1 MSIMNSAEAAR
12 LALDEAA
19 QHLNNVIVIY
29 VEPDRTAKPLSFTK
43 RLTLP
48 ETDDMQLPFALGC
61 ARAGALPVLDL
72 HALENASERFA
83 AALRSIGADRV
94 PPMVVRVSDR
104 HPAAMTGA
112 RVLAPKN
119 PRELAGALR
128 YALRSGEICV
138 VAENPLGAYESCEV
152 PDDWDELYGDALE
165 APHEEAVLY
174 GESGVR
180 DEQAADFEAIDVE
193 EAEAAEESL
202 HDDEAASTHVEETEP
217 AAADAFSSAEEP
229 LCANEAV
236 PSYAEEVEPAAADAP
251 SSAEE
256 PLRAEEAEPAA
267 INAPFSAEES
277 AQNGDAVPA
286 DDEAD
291 SAQTMNSAPVDS
303 PEAQSAPV
311 ELAEERQALSDAEP
325 VEASAGEAAMES
337 SEAPARPVMP
347 AFRTRR
353 YDLAELERTAR
364 LLNVPREMLMRLC
377 CRRAENL
384 AEIVIEADAE
394 AGETACL
401 PPLEKAACLWVG
413 ADRLAI
419 CWDPARLD
427 GDAARTLLKDAA
439 ANLTLPAR
447 LILDK
452 EK

>member
-19 QHLNNVIVIY
+19 QHLKNVIVIY

-48 ETDDMQLPFALGC
+48 EADDVQLPFAVGC

-83 AALRSIGADRV
+83 AALRSIGADKA

-104 HPAAMTGA
+104 HPAAMAGA
-112 RVLAPKN
+112 RVMAPKN

-138 VAENPLGAYESCEV
+138 VAENPLDAYESCEV
-152 PDDWDELYGDALE
+152 PDDWEELYGDALE
-165 APHEEAVLY
+165 TPHEE
-174 GESGVR
+174 
-180 DEQAADFEAIDVE
+180 AADFEAIDAEKVE
-193 EAEAAEESL
+193 STEEPP
-202 HDDEAASTHVEETEP
+202 HGDEAA
-217 AAADAFSSAEEP
+217 
-229 LCANEAV
+229 
-236 PSYAEEVEPAAADAP
+236 PSY
-251 SSAEE
+251 
-256 PLRAEEAEPAA
+256 AEEAEPADA
-267 INAPFSAEES
+267 DAFSSSDEPLRDDAAAPAHVEEIESTDANAPFSAEES
-277 AQNGDAVPA
+277 AQSSDAIPA

-291 SAQTMNSAPVDS
+291 SARTKDCAPIDGS
-303 PEAQSAPV
+303 EAPSAPV
-311 ELAEERQALSDAEP
+311 ELAQERQTLPDAEP
-325 VEASAGEAAMES
+325 LKAPAGEAETDIAES
-337 SEAPARPVMP
+337 PARPVVP

-353 YDLAELERTAR
+353 YDPAELERTAR
-364 LLNVPREMLMRLC
+364 LLNVPRETLLRLC
-377 CRRAENL
+377 CRCAEAL

-394 AGETACL
+394 SGEIACL

-413 ADRLAI
+413 ADRLSI

-427 GDAARTLLKDAA
+427 GGAARALLQDAA
-439 ANLTLPAR
+439 AYLTLPAH

-452 EK
+452 EN

>member
-1 MSIMNSAEAAR
+1 MSIINSAEAAR

-29 VEPDRTAKPLSFTK
+29 VEPDRTARPLSFTK

-48 ETDDMQLPFALGC
+48 ETDDVQLPFALGC

-83 AALRSIGADRV
+83 AALRAIGADRV

-104 HPAAMTGA
+104 HPSAIAGA
-112 RVLAPKN
+112 RVIAPQN

-165 APHEEAVLY
+165 APRETVGAVLY

-202 HDDEAASTHVEETEP
+202 HDDEAAPTHVEETEP

-229 LCANEAV
+229 LSANEAV
-236 PSYAEEVEPAAADAP
+236 PGYAEEVEPAAADAP

-277 AQNGDAVPA
+277 AQ
-286 DDEAD
+286 
-291 SAQTMNSAPVDS
+291 TMNSVSVDS

-337 SEAPARPVMP
+337 GEAPARPVMP

-353 YDLAELERTAR
+353 YDPAELERTAR

-377 CRRAENL
+377 CRRVENL

-413 ADRLAI
+413 ADMLSI

>member
-1 MSIMNSAEAAR
+1 MSIINSAEAAR

-19 QHLNNVIVIY
+19 QHLDNVIVIY

-48 ETDDMQLPFALGC
+48 ETDDVQLPFAVGC
-61 ARAGALPVLDL
+61 AQAGALPVLDL

-83 AALRSIGADRV
+83 AALRAIGADRV
-94 PPMVVRVSDR
+94 PPMVVRMSDR

-112 RVLAPKN
+112 RVIAPKN

-174 GESGVR
+174 GESSVR

-277 AQNGDAVPA
+277 AQ
-286 DDEAD
+286 
-291 SAQTMNSAPVDS
+291 TMNSAPVDS

-353 YDLAELERTAR
+353 YDPAELERTAR

-377 CRRAENL
+377 CRCAENL

-413 ADRLAI
+413 ADMLSI

-427 GDAARTLLKDAA
+427 GDAARVLLKDAA

>member
-1 MSIMNSAEAAR
+1 MSIINSAEAAR

-48 ETDDMQLPFALGC
+48 ETDDVQLPFAVGC
-61 ARAGALPVLDL
+61 AQAGALPVLDL
-72 HALENASERFA
+72 HALENVSERFA
-83 AALRSIGADRV
+83 AALRAIGADRV

-112 RVLAPKN
+112 RVIVPKN

-165 APHEEAVLY
+165 APYEEVVLY
-174 GESGVR
+174 GESSVR

-202 HDDEAASTHVEETEP
+202 HDDEAAPTHVEETEP

-229 LCANEAV
+229 LSANEAV
-236 PSYAEEVEPAAADAP
+236 PGYAEEVEPAAADAP

-277 AQNGDAVPA
+277 AQ
-286 DDEAD
+286 
-291 SAQTMNSAPVDS
+291 TMNSAPVDVS
-303 PEAQSAPV
+303 EAQGAPV
-311 ELAEERQALSDAEP
+311 ESAEERQALSDAEP

-353 YDLAELERTAR
+353 YDPAELERTAR

-413 ADRLAI
+413 ADMLSI

-427 GDAARTLLKDAA
+427 GDAARALLKDAA

>member
-48 ETDDMQLPFALGC
+48 ETDDVQLPFALGC

-83 AALRSIGADRV
+83 AALRAIGADRV

-152 PDDWDELYGDALE
+152 PDDWDELYGDA
-165 APHEEAVLY
+165 PYEEAVLY
-174 GESGVR
+174 GESSVR

-256 PLRAEEAEPAA
+256 PLRAEEAEPVA

-277 AQNGDAVPA
+277 AQ
-286 DDEAD
+286 
-291 SAQTMNSAPVDS
+291 TMNSVSVDS

-337 SEAPARPVMP
+337 SEAPVRSVMP

-353 YDLAELERTAR
+353 YDPAELERTAR
-364 LLNVPREMLMRLC
+364 LLNVPRETLMRLC
-377 CRRAENL
+377 CRCAENL

-394 AGETACL
+394 SGETACL

-413 ADRLAI
+413 ADMLSI

-427 GDAARTLLKDAA
+427 GDAARALLKDAA

>member
-19 QHLNNVIVIY
+19 QHLKNVIVIY
-29 VEPDRTAKPLSFTK
+29 VEPDRTARPLSFTK

-48 ETDDMQLPFALGC
+48 EADDVQLPFAVGC

-83 AALRSIGADRV
+83 AALRSIGADKA

-112 RVLAPKN
+112 RVIVPKN

-138 VAENPLGAYESCEV
+138 VAENPLDAYESCEV
-152 PDDWDELYGDALE
+152 PDDWEELYGDALE
-165 APHEEAVLY
+165 TPHEE
-174 GESGVR
+174 
-180 DEQAADFEAIDVE
+180 AADFEAIDAEKVE
-193 EAEAAEESL
+193 STEEPP
-202 HDDEAASTHVEETEP
+202 HGDEAA
-217 AAADAFSSAEEP
+217 
-229 LCANEAV
+229 
-236 PSYAEEVEPAAADAP
+236 PSY
-251 SSAEE
+251 
-256 PLRAEEAEPAA
+256 AEEAEPADA
-267 INAPFSAEES
+267 DAFSSSDEPLRDDAAAPAHVEEIESTDANAPFSAEES
-277 AQNGDAVPA
+277 AQSSDAIPA

-291 SAQTMNSAPVDS
+291 SAQAIDGAPIDVS
-303 PEAQSAPV
+303 EAQSAPV
-311 ELAEERQALSDAEP
+311 EPAEVRQTLPDAESLKAP
-325 VEASAGEAAMES
+325 AGEAETDIAES
-337 SEAPARPVMP
+337 PARPVVP

-353 YDLAELERTAR
+353 YDPAELERTAR
-364 LLNVPREMLMRLC
+364 LLNVPRETLLRLC
-377 CRRAENL
+377 CRCAEAL

-394 AGETACL
+394 SGEIACL

-413 ADRLAI
+413 ADRLSI

-427 GDAARTLLKDAA
+427 GGAARALLQDAA
-439 ANLTLPAR
+439 AYLTLPAH

-452 EK
+452 EN

>member
-1 MSIMNSAEAAR
+1 MSIMNSTEAAR

-277 AQNGDAVPA
+277 AQ
-286 DDEAD
+286 
-291 SAQTMNSAPVDS
+291 TMNSAPVDS

-325 VEASAGEAAMES
+325 VKASAGDAAAEPT
-337 SEAPARPVMP
+337 EPHARLVMP
-347 AFRTRR
+347 AVRTYR
-353 YDLAELERTAR
+353 YDPAELERTAR
-364 LLNVPREMLMRLC
+364 LLNVSREMLMRLC
-377 CRRAENL
+377 CRCAENL

-401 PPLEKAACLWVG
+401 PPREKAACLWVG
-413 ADRLAI
+413 ADRLSI

-427 GDAARTLLKDAA
+427 GEAARALLKDAA

>member
-29 VEPDRTAKPLSFTK
+29 VEPDKTAKPLAFTR

-48 ETDDMQLPFALGC
+48 EADDLQLPFAVGC

-72 HALENASERFA
+72 HALEDASVRFA

-104 HPAAMTGA
+104 HPAAMVGV

-128 YALRSGEICV
+128 YALRSGEICI

-152 PDDWDELYGDALE
+152 PDDWDELYGNALE
-165 APHEEAVLY
+165 APHEEAALY
-174 GESGVR
+174 GEGGVQ

-193 EAEAAEESL
+193 EAEASDVGAPSL
-202 HDDEAASTHVEETEP
+202 
-217 AAADAFSSAEEP
+217 AEEP
-229 LCANEAV
+229 PRGEEAA
-236 PSYAEEVEPAAADAP
+236 PSYAEEAESADEPMRAEETASSYAEPAAA
-251 SSAEE
+251 
-256 PLRAEEAEPAA
+256 
-267 INAPFSAEES
+267 NAPFSAEEP
-277 AQNGDAVPA
+277 AQNGDAIPA
-286 DDEAD
+286 DDGAD
-291 SAQTMNSAPVDS
+291 SAQTMDGAPDDS

-311 ELAEERQALSDAEP
+311 EPAEERQTLSDAEP
-325 VEASAGEAAMES
+325 VEASTGEAASEPT
-337 SEAPARPVMP
+337 EAPVRLAMP

-353 YDLAELERTAR
+353 YDPAELERTAR
-364 LLNVPREMLMRLC
+364 LLSVPRETLMRLC
-377 CRRAENL
+377 CRCAENL

-394 AGETACL
+394 PGETACL
-401 PPLEKAACLWVG
+401 PPREKAACLWAG
-413 ADRLAI
+413 ADMLSI

-427 GDAARTLLKDAA
+427 GDAARALLKDAA
-439 ANLTLPAR
+439 ENLTLPAR

>member
-19 QHLNNVIVIY
+19 QHLKNVIVIY

-48 ETDDMQLPFALGC
+48 EADDVQLPFAVGC
-61 ARAGALPVLDL
+61 ARAGALTVLDL

-83 AALRSIGADRV
+83 AALRSIGADKA

-112 RVLAPKN
+112 RVIVPKN

-138 VAENPLGAYESCEV
+138 VAENPLDAYESCEV
-152 PDDWDELYGDALE
+152 PDDWEELYGDALE
-165 APHEEAVLY
+165 TPHEE
-174 GESGVR
+174 
-180 DEQAADFEAIDVE
+180 AADFEAIDAEKVE
-193 EAEAAEESL
+193 STEEPP
-202 HDDEAASTHVEETEP
+202 HGDEAA
-217 AAADAFSSAEEP
+217 
-229 LCANEAV
+229 
-236 PSYAEEVEPAAADAP
+236 PSY
-251 SSAEE
+251 
-256 PLRAEEAEPAA
+256 AEEAEPADA
-267 INAPFSAEES
+267 DAFSSSDEPLRDDAAAPAHVEEIESTDANAPFSAEES
-277 AQNGDAVPA
+277 AQSSDAIPA

-291 SAQTMNSAPVDS
+291 SARTKDCAPIDGS
-303 PEAQSAPV
+303 EAPSAPV
-311 ELAEERQALSDAEP
+311 ELAQERQTLPDAEP
-325 VEASAGEAAMES
+325 LKAPAGEAETDIAES
-337 SEAPARPVMP
+337 PARPVVP

-353 YDLAELERTAR
+353 YDPAELERTAR
-364 LLNVPREMLMRLC
+364 LLNVPRETLLRLC
-377 CRRAENL
+377 CRCAEAL

-394 AGETACL
+394 SGEIACL

-413 ADRLAI
+413 ADRLSI

-427 GDAARTLLKDAA
+427 GGAARALLQDAA
-439 ANLTLPAR
+439 AYLTLPAH

-452 EK
+452 EN

>member
-48 ETDDMQLPFALGC
+48 ETDDVQLPFALGC

-83 AALRSIGADRV
+83 AALRAIGADRV

-174 GESGVR
+174 GESSVR

-236 PSYAEEVEPAAADAP
+236 PSYAEEVKPAAADAP

-277 AQNGDAVPA
+277 AQ
-286 DDEAD
+286 
-291 SAQTMNSAPVDS
+291 TMNSAPVDS

-311 ELAEERQALSDAEP
+311 ESAEERQALSDAEP
-325 VEASAGEAAMES
+325 VEASAGKAAMES
-337 SEAPARPVMP
+337 GESFARPVMP

-353 YDLAELERTAR
+353 YDPAELERTAR
-364 LLNVPREMLMRLC
+364 LLNVPRETLMRLC

-401 PPLEKAACLWVG
+401 PPREKAACLWVG
-413 ADRLAI
+413 ADRLSI

-427 GDAARTLLKDAA
+427 GEAARTLLKDAA
-439 ANLTLPAR
+439 ANLTLPVR

>member
-29 VEPDRTAKPLSFTK
+29 VEPDKTAKPLSFTR

-48 ETDDMQLPFALGC
+48 EADDLQLPFAVGC

-72 HALENASERFA
+72 HALEDASVRFA

-94 PPMVVRVSDR
+94 LPMVVRVSDR
-104 HPAAMTGA
+104 HPAAMAGV

-128 YALRSGEICV
+128 YALRSGEICI

-165 APHEEAVLY
+165 APHEGAEAALY
-174 GESGVR
+174 GESGVQ

-193 EAEAAEESL
+193 EAEAADVGAPSSA
-202 HDDEAASTHVEETEP
+202 DEPMRDEETASSYDEDAEP
-217 AAADAFSSAEEP
+217 AAAG
-229 LCANEAV
+229 
-236 PSYAEEVEPAAADAP
+236 
-251 SSAEE
+251 
-256 PLRAEEAEPAA
+256 
-267 INAPFSAEES
+267 APFSAEEP
-277 AQNGDAVPA
+277 AQNGAAITA

-291 SAQTMNSAPVDS
+291 SAQTMNGMQTDAPIE
-303 PEAQSAPV
+303 P
-311 ELAEERQALSDAEP
+311 AEERQTLSDAEL
-325 VEASAGEAAMES
+325 VEASAGEAAVES
-337 SEAPARPVMP
+337 AEAPARLVMP

-353 YDLAELERTAR
+353 YDPAELERTAR
-364 LLNVPREMLMRLC
+364 LLSVPRETLMRLC
-377 CRRAENL
+377 CRCAENL

-394 AGETACL
+394 PGETACL
-401 PPLEKAACLWVG
+401 PPREKAACLWVG
-413 ADRLAI
+413 ADMLSL
-419 CWDPARLD
+419 CWDPARLG
-427 GDAARTLLKDAA
+427 GDAARALLKDAA

>member
-48 ETDDMQLPFALGC
+48 ETDDVQLPFALGC

-83 AALRSIGADRV
+83 AALRAIGADRV

-174 GESGVR
+174 GESSVR

-217 AAADAFSSAEEP
+217 AVADAFSSAEEP

-277 AQNGDAVPA
+277 AQ
-286 DDEAD
+286 
-291 SAQTMNSAPVDS
+291 TMNSVPVDS

-353 YDLAELERTAR
+353 YDPAELERTAR

-394 AGETACL
+394 SGETACL
-401 PPLEKAACLWVG
+401 LPREKAACLWVG
-413 ADRLAI
+413 ADMLSI

-427 GDAARTLLKDAA
+427 GEAARALLKGAA

>member
-19 QHLNNVIVIY
+19 QHLKNVIVIY
-29 VEPDRTAKPLSFTK
+29 VEPDRTARPLSFTK

-48 ETDDMQLPFALGC
+48 EADDVQLPFAVGC

-83 AALRSIGADRV
+83 AALRSIGADKA

-112 RVLAPKN
+112 RVIVPKN

-138 VAENPLGAYESCEV
+138 VAENPLDAYESCEV
-152 PDDWDELYGDALE
+152 PDDWEELYGDALE
-165 APHEEAVLY
+165 TPHEE
-174 GESGVR
+174 
-180 DEQAADFEAIDVE
+180 AADFEAIDAEKVE
-193 EAEAAEESL
+193 STEEPP
-202 HDDEAASTHVEETEP
+202 HGDEAA
-217 AAADAFSSAEEP
+217 
-229 LCANEAV
+229 
-236 PSYAEEVEPAAADAP
+236 PSY
-251 SSAEE
+251 
-256 PLRAEEAEPAA
+256 AEEAEPADA
-267 INAPFSAEES
+267 DAFSSSDEPLRDDAAAPAHVEEIESTDANAPFSAEES
-277 AQNGDAVPA
+277 AQSSDAIPA

-291 SAQTMNSAPVDS
+291 SARTKDYAPIEGS
-303 PEAQSAPV
+303 EAPSAPV
-311 ELAEERQALSDAEP
+311 EPAEVRQTLPDAEP
-325 VEASAGEAAMES
+325 LKAPAGEAETDIAES
-337 SEAPARPVMP
+337 PARPVVP

-353 YDLAELERTAR
+353 YDPAELERTAR
-364 LLNVPREMLMRLC
+364 LLNVPRETLLRLC
-377 CRRAENL
+377 CRCAEAL

-394 AGETACL
+394 PGEIACL

-413 ADRLAI
+413 ADRLSI

-427 GDAARTLLKDAA
+427 GGAARALLQDAA
-439 ANLTLPAR
+439 AYLTLPAH

-452 EK
+452 EN

>member
-83 AALRSIGADRV
+83 AALRAIGADRV

-202 HDDEAASTHVEETEP
+202 HDDEAAPSYAEEAEP
-217 AAADAFSSAEEP
+217 VDADAPFSAEEP
-229 LCANEAV
+229 AHGDEAV

-256 PLRAEEAEPAA
+256 PLRAEEAEPVA
-267 INAPFSAEES
+267 INAPFSAEE
-277 AQNGDAVPA
+277 
-286 DDEAD
+286 

-311 ELAEERQALSDAEP
+311 EPAEERQALSDAEP

-353 YDLAELERTAR
+353 YDPAELERTAR

-401 PPLEKAACLWVG
+401 PPLEKAACLWAG
-413 ADRLAI
+413 ADRLSI

-427 GDAARTLLKDAA
+427 GDAARALLKDAA

>member
-1 MSIMNSAEAAR
+1 MSIINSAEAAR

-48 ETDDMQLPFALGC
+48 ETDDVQLPFAVGC

-83 AALRSIGADRV
+83 AALRAIGADRV
-94 PPMVVRVSDR
+94 PPIVVRVSDR

-112 RVLAPKN
+112 RVIVPKN

-174 GESGVR
+174 GESSVR

-277 AQNGDAVPA
+277 AQ
-286 DDEAD
+286 
-291 SAQTMNSAPVDS
+291 TMNSAPVDS

-353 YDLAELERTAR
+353 YDPAELERTAR

-401 PPLEKAACLWVG
+401 PPREKAACLWVG
-413 ADRLAI
+413 TDMLSI

-427 GDAARTLLKDAA
+427 GDAARALLKDAA

>member
-1 MSIMNSAEAAR
+1 MSIINSAEAAR

-48 ETDDMQLPFALGC
+48 ETDDVQLPFALGC

-83 AALRSIGADRV
+83 AALRAIGADRV

-112 RVLAPKN
+112 RVLAPQN

-174 GESGVR
+174 GESSVR
-180 DEQAADFEAIDVE
+180 DEQATDFEEIDGEEAESAEESPHGDEAVSSYVE
-193 EAEAAEESL
+193 EA
-202 HDDEAASTHVEETEP
+202 EP
-217 AAADAFSSAEEP
+217 AAADAPSSAEKPPRTE
-229 LCANEAV
+229 EAK
-236 PSYAEEVEPAAADAP
+236 PAAADAP

-256 PLRAEEAEPAA
+256 PPRTEEAEPAA
-267 INAPFSAEES
+267 ADAPFSAEEP
-277 AQNGDAVPA
+277 AQNGDALPA
-286 DDEAD
+286 DDGDD

-353 YDLAELERTAR
+353 YDPAELERTAR
-364 LLNVPREMLMRLC
+364 LLNVPRETLMRLC

-401 PPLEKAACLWVG
+401 PPREKAACLWVG
-413 ADRLAI
+413 ADMLSI

-427 GDAARTLLKDAA
+427 GEAARALLKDAA

>member
-83 AALRSIGADRV
+83 AALRAIGADRV

-165 APHEEAVLY
+165 VPHEEAVLY
-174 GESGVR
+174 GESSVR

-256 PLRAEEAEPAA
+256 PLRAEEAEPVA

-277 AQNGDAVPA
+277 AQ
-286 DDEAD
+286 
-291 SAQTMNSAPVDS
+291 TMNSVSVDS

-337 SEAPARPVMP
+337 SEAPVRSVMP

-353 YDLAELERTAR
+353 YDPAELERTAR
-364 LLNVPREMLMRLC
+364 LLNVPRETLMRLC
-377 CRRAENL
+377 CRCAENL

-394 AGETACL
+394 SGETACL

-413 ADRLAI
+413 ADMLSI

-427 GDAARTLLKDAA
+427 GDAARALLKDAA

>member
-1 MSIMNSAEAAR
+1 MRIMNSAEAAR

-48 ETDDMQLPFALGC
+48 ETDDMQLLFAVGC

-72 HALENASERFA
+72 HVLENASERFA
-83 AALRSIGADRV
+83 AALRSIGADRL

-112 RVLAPKN
+112 RVIAPRN

-138 VAENPLGAYESCEV
+138 VAENPLDAYESCEV
-152 PDDWDELYGDALE
+152 PDDWDELYGNALE
-165 APHEEAVLY
+165 APHEEAALY
-174 GESGVR
+174 GEGGVQ

-193 EAEAAEESL
+193 EAEQ
-202 HDDEAASTHVEETEP
+202 
-217 AAADAFSSAEEP
+217 AEEP
-229 LCANEAV
+229 LHDEEAAS
-236 PSYAEEVEPAAADAP
+236 SYAEEAELTDTVEL
-251 SSAEE
+251 SSAEK
-256 PLRAEEAEPAA
+256 PLHDEEAAPSYAEEAEPAA
-267 INAPFSAEES
+267 ANAPFSAEEP
-277 AQNGDAVPA
+277 AQNGDAIPA
-286 DDEAD
+286 DGRAD
-291 SAQTMNSAPVDS
+291 SAQTMTGAPVDS

-311 ELAEERQALSDAEP
+311 ELAEEWQALSDAEP
-325 VEASAGEAAMES
+325 VEASTGEAASEPT
-337 SEAPARPVMP
+337 EAPVRLAMP

-353 YDLAELERTAR
+353 YDPAELERTAR
-364 LLNVPREMLMRLC
+364 LLSVPRETLMRLC
-377 CRRAENL
+377 CRCAENL

-394 AGETACL
+394 PGETACL
-401 PPLEKAACLWVG
+401 PPREKAACLWVG
-413 ADRLAI
+413 ADMLSL
-419 CWDPARLD
+419 CWDSARLD
-427 GDAARTLLKDAA
+427 GDAARALLKDAA